1 MYNPFKKKLSKST
14 IVENPN
20 ALKQEEM
27 AHTLANG
34 GSVEVPSDVFLAKE
48 FWENFGA
55 VIQEDAKK
63 TDNGMTNC

>member
-1 MYNPFKKKLSKST
+1 MYNPFKKKLGKST
-14 IVENPN
+14 IIENPN
-20 ALKQEEM
+20 ALKQKEM

-55 VIQEDAKK
+55 VIQEDANK